1 MGDLPTEDLDS
12 TDPLDSLMGA
22 FCKIVNDKSIDFTEE
37 VKKGIHLATGIRTG
51 FCENML
57 TFICHHQKLEQAFK
71 DSVDFFMGS
80 LESVVKLEKENS
92 KMEKNISQ
100 LLNLKEN
107 GIVVEYNLQRK
118 IKEFAANIDKISE
131 QEKQAQ
137 NKIRQLQK
145 QLADKAAECD
155 SLQYRLH
162 HYEEIN
168 SMLDPPVQA
177 PTQGGTVSGGGAV
190 PNMADEDQMSSQQR
204 IELTHETNTS
214 QQQLIPVNSSHQF
227 AVKQQYAKQVRDL
240 NNHNKRLE
248 DELTQLREA
257 FSVKDNS
264 EHFRKIQELYNKL

>member
-118 IKEFAANIDKISE
+118 IKEYSANIDKISE

-155 SLQYRLH
+155 SL
-162 HYEEIN
+162 
-168 SMLDPPVQA
+168 
-177 PTQGGTVSGGGAV
+177 
-190 PNMADEDQMSSQQR
+190 
-204 IELTHETNTS
+204 
-214 QQQLIPVNSSHQF
+214 
-227 AVKQQYAKQVRDL
+227 
-240 NNHNKRLE
+240 
-248 DELTQLREA
+248 
-257 FSVKDNS
+257 
-264 EHFRKIQELYNKL
+264 

>member
-204 IELTHETNTS
+204 IDASHTETS
-214 QQQLIPVNSSHQF
+214 QQQLIPVNSSH
-227 AVKQQYAKQVRDL
+227 
-240 NNHNKRLE
+240 
-248 DELTQLREA
+248 
-257 FSVKDNS
+257 
-264 EHFRKIQELYNKL
+264 